1 MHMTIS
7 GRSTIRASIAA
18 IALIGAG
25 MASGAHAADLASRPY
40 AKAPAMAVA
49 AYDWSGFYIGANGG
63 WGSSHHCWDAVMPN
77 GTLVPDGCHDATG
90 AVLGGQIGY
99 RWQAGA
105 WVFGLEAQGDWANL
119 RGSSVSPTGGADVV
133 TNESRVVGFGLF
145 TGQIGFAVNNAL
157 LYVKGGAAVA
167 SNRYSATSISRPAFN
182 EIASDRRR
190 SRIRLRTELVRCGR
204 VRSLDP
210 FGSNRPAHKH
220 PSATPPRQ
228 RADQPECRSR
238 YAAPE
243 LPVRWPLRRAKVGLA
258 GGSGHTASRDV

>member
-157 LYVKGGAAVA
+157 LYVRGGAAVA

-182 EIASDRRR
+182 EIASDRRWGGAVGAGLEYGFAPNWSVAVEYDR
-190 SRIRLRTELVRCGR
+190 LILSDQTDPLISTLLQRPLGNERISQNVDLVTLRLNYRFGGR
-204 VRSLDP
+204 
-210 FGSNRPAHKH
+210 
-220 PSATPPRQ
+220 
-228 RADQPECRSR
+228 
-238 YAAPE
+238 
-243 LPVRWPLRRAKVGLA
+243 
-258 GGSGHTASRDV
+258 